1 MKKFLFSI
9 CALFVAS
16 STFAANTYSID
27 KVYLSSTGQASVAVA
42 FSLEDGFA
50 CGGYGFTIQL
60 PDELKFVDAK
70 VTAGDCYADPP
81 SITSNILP
89 SGALKVG
96 YSSSTVLT
104 KQSGVLLSCKIQA
117 KSSVSAGTVFTANLV
132 DAMFVKAP
140 STSVAVADASFDI
153 EITDK
158 VILDETSKAMPAA
171 QDGVNVLVKRTI
183 KKDVWSTI
191 VLPFAMTKAKA
202 EAAFGEDASYAQFSG
217 FTTTLDMDTFTPTAI
232 TINYTPYTLGGLN
245 TLKTGTAYLIRTTK
259 DITEFTVDGVNIS
272 TTITPVSKADTEY
285 PDNFSGSFTG
295 SFVKTTVPSDGL
307 FLSGNKLYYSKG
319 ATNIK
324 AYRGWLKLD
333 VVLNKALDLGAPV
346 YLNVDGETTKVEGM
360 NISFEDGQYYNLK
373 GQKVDNP
380 TQKGVY
386 IRNGKK
392 VVIK

>member
-1 MKKFLFSI
+1 MKKKIFTLL
-9 CALFVAS
+9 ALFAGVLSAS
-16 STFAANTYSID
+16 ADNTLAVNDAMLTQGKTGTFNIEMVNSDEITACQFKLVLPDGLTLTKIAKTSRAAESHSVGSAT
-27 KVYLSSTGQASVAVA
+27 TGQTTQVTFNSSAN
-42 FSLEDGFA
+42 
-50 CGGYGFTIQL
+50 
-60 PDELKFVDAK
+60 ELVS
-70 VTAGDCYADPP
+70 G
-81 SITSNILP
+81 N
-89 SGALKVG
+89 SGALFIV
-96 YSSSTVLT
+96 TVEVDGSVALGNVSAQLTDLELT
-104 KQSGVLLSCKIQA
+104 KKDET
-117 KSSVSAGTVFTANLV
+117 KFNPANV
-132 DAMFVKAP
+132 NFN
-140 STSVAVADASFDI
+140 I
-153 EITDK
+153 EISDRI
-158 VILDETSKAMPAA
+158 VLDENSEVAPIE
-171 QDGVNVLVKRTI
+171 QSSVNVLVKRTI

-232 TINYTPYTLGGLN
+232 TINYTPYTLGGFN